1 MKKKNKIFE
10 RILELI
16 ALISF
21 VILAVF
27 VGSKHEP
34 WADEAQA
41 WLLARDTTIPE
52 LLQNYMGYEGSPAL
66 WHIIL
71 KGFIAIGWTYE
82 YYYLIPIIITS
93 IGIAICEFK
102 SDLPIYIKLVLP
114 FTYYI
119 FYQYTI
125 VARSYCLVFPTLM
138 YLSLVYNQ
146 KTEKPIQFGIGIA
159 ILLSISS
166 HTCILAACMSFIYG
180 LQVLAL
186 TYKFVKKKDDVKKS
200 TIIKNWI
207 VIFLLL
213 ATFLVTAFYVRTPA
227 DHVEFRNNEFKKW
240 KAVAVVISDSLVTN
254 DHDKVVCTA
263 VGVLTIVILCIAYF
277 RDKRFFEA
285 LLLILPVY
293 CFLVLFYYN
302 KWHIGLIFE
311 IILFVLI
318 IHKKIIKDSIL
329 QFIFLIVCCLQVLYS
344 FNTSAYDYVNQYSAS
359 KDIARFINN
368 NSGYVDRK
376 IYGIGYSA
384 TAIEPYFDKNIFA
397 NKRDNKGFYSW
408 REDEPAYMSLEEMKD
423 NLPDILIIST
433 FSSSSYQTLINR
445 VETSKLYEKYYFDGA
460 TYVKDA
466 IYENEGFYVYVSN
479 KLLSENKDFKN
490 SEVVILENEQTSIN
504 N

>member
-1 MKKKNKIFE
+1 M
-10 RILELI
+10 
-16 ALISF
+16 
-21 VILAVF
+21 
-27 VGSKHEP
+27 
-34 WADEAQA
+34 
-41 WLLARDTTIPE
+41 
-52 LLQNYMGYEGSPAL
+52 
-66 WHIIL
+66 
-71 KGFIAIGWTYE
+71 
-82 YYYLIPIIITS
+82 
-93 IGIAICEFK
+93 
-102 SDLPIYIKLVLP
+102 
-114 FTYYI
+114 
-119 FYQYTI
+119 
-125 VARSYCLVFPTLM
+125 
-138 YLSLVYNQ
+138 
-146 KTEKPIQFGIGIA
+146 
-159 ILLSISS
+159 
-166 HTCILAACMSFIYG
+166 
-180 LQVLAL
+180 
-186 TYKFVKKKDDVKKS
+186 
-200 TIIKNWI
+200 
-207 VIFLLL
+207 
-213 ATFLVTAFYVRTPA
+213 
-227 DHVEFRNNEFKKW
+227 
-240 KAVAVVISDSLVTN
+240 
-254 DHDKVVCTA
+254 
-263 VGVLTIVILCIAYF
+263 
-277 RDKRFFEA
+277 
-285 LLLILPVY
+285 
-293 CFLVLFYYN
+293 
-302 KWHIGLIFE
+302 IFE